1 MPAMNA
7 MMSQLSRAEIP
18 EEMKVEHAAQNMENV
33 FTDLADE
40 QDRATKS
47 QFKVFQ
53 FCHGVKNGT
62 FNFDMV

>member
-1 MPAMNA
+1 

-18 EEMKVEHAAQNMENV
+18 EEMKMEHAAQNMEYV
-33 FTDLADE
+33 FTDLAEE
-40 QDRATKS
+40 QEKATRS

-62 FNFDMV
+62 FDFNMV